1 MSDAISITNVHKTYK
16 SGLFGKKVPALR
28 GVDLTVGDGEIFG
41 LLGPNG
47 AGKSTLVKIMMSV
60 IRSSNANGT
69 VLGAKI
75 GDKQT
80 LANIGYLPE
89 HHRFPEYLTS
99 RQMVEHFGALSG
111 VPKKQRRTR
120 SLELLETV
128 GMKDWADDKIG
139 SYSKGMRQRVG
150 LAQAL
155 INDPKL
161 VVLDEPT
168 DGVDPT
174 GRRDIRE
181 ILTKLKGEGR
191 TVFLNSHLLS
201 ELEMV
206 CDRVA
211 IMVKGLVRTQGTIAE
226 LTNDQR
232 HYTVRVETADSARA
246 LDAAKSVFGDAAEP
260 HDTLPDTIKIDTA
273 HADRVQPVIDK
284 LRAEQVTILS
294 VNPHRPSLE
303 DLFMQVVTDGQGG
316 ETPGAHSDKPR
327 KGGAS

>member
-1 MSDAISITNVHKTYK
+1 MGEIIDIRGVHKTYK
-16 SGLFGKKVPALR
+16 SGIFGRRVHALR
-28 GVDLTVGDGEIFG
+28 GVDLRIGEGEIFG

-47 AGKSTLVKIMMSV
+47 AGKSTLVKIFMSV
-60 IRSSNANGT
+60 IRSTKSSGT

-75 GDKQT
+75 GDKKT
-80 LANIGYLPE
+80 LSTIGYLPE
-89 HHRFPEYLTS
+89 HHRFPPYLTS

-111 VPKKQRRTR
+111 VPRRQRRR
-120 SLELLETV
+120 RALELLEVV

-139 SYSKGMRQRVG
+139 SYSKGMRQRAG
-150 LAQAL
+150 LAQSL

-181 ILTKLKGEGR
+181 ILVRLKGEGR

-211 IMVKGLVRTQGTIAE
+211 IMVKGLVRTQGTIEE
-226 LTNDQR
+226 LTDDQR
-232 HYTVRVETADSARA
+232 YYQIRVAPDQRGAALETAR
-246 LDAAKSVFGDAAEP
+246 KVFGDATGELA
-260 HDTLPDTIKIDTA
+260 DTKDSIRIDTTEPA
-273 HADRVQPVIDK
+273 RVQPVIDAIRGSGVD
-284 LRAEQVTILS
+284 LHAVI
-294 VNPHRPSLE
+294 PHRPSLE
-303 DLFMQVVTDGQGG
+303 DLFMQVVTDGKGG
-316 ETPGAHSDKPR
+316 ETIGAAGH
-327 KGGAS
+327 KGGATR